1 MKSTNWDS
9 DFFDECIKRASES
22 GDVPGIAWGGWA
34 MPSGDPLIQ
43 ECHAFRMIIRK
54 AVEDGVLARSLTGYV
69 LSQEGLL

>member
-1 MKSTNWDS
+1 VKSTNWDS
-9 DFFDECIKRASES
+9 DFFDERIKASES

-34 MPSGDPLIQ
+34 MPSGDPSIQ

-54 AVEDGVLARSLTGYV
+54 AVEDGALARSLTGYA